1 MAKPPSRPGGKR
13 ERTRNALIEAAL
25 AVAEEKGF
33 LAASLDEVAARAG
46 MSKGAIYSNFRSK
59 TELMAAAAERRSLR
73 LAPDYEPGAPLKA
86 QLCAIARAVAGL
98 LPKARGLERLNA
110 EFQIYVL
117 AEPELR
123 AQVAAHTSAL
133 LDAGAEVLARQYGD
147 RLAMLP
153 RHLAVTIQSLSLG
166 FIYQHQITPE
176 EVTED
181 VIVAAF
187 EALAEGAAQRAD
199 EQTARGP

>member
-1 MAKPPSRPGGKR
+1 MAKPSVDAGGKR
-13 ERTRNALIEAAL
+13 ARTRDALITAAL

-33 LAASLDEVAARAG
+33 LAASLDEIAARAG
-46 MSKGAIYSNFRSK
+46 MSKGAIYSNFRGK

-73 LAPDYEPGAPLKA
+73 LAPDYEPGAPLKV
-86 QLCAIARAVAGL
+86 QLQAIARAVVSL

-123 AQVAAHTSAL
+123 AQVAAHTVAL
-133 LDAGAEVLARQYGD
+133 LDAGAESLARGYGD

-153 RHLAVTIQSLSLG
+153 RQLAVTIQCLSLG
-166 FIYQHQITPE
+166 FIYQHQVTPE
-176 EVTED
+176 EVTEP
-181 VIVAAF
+181 VILAAF
-187 EALAEGAAQRAD
+187 EALAEGAERV
-199 EQTARGP
+199 